1 MLMMMVVMTLLRGDD
16 VIVARGG
23 GDGHEGGGGCGAGY
37 VLLLLLGSPAT
48 SASVMVS
55 PTTTT
60 TTTSSSSVV
69 VSARGSVVG
78 VAVLLLLLIVASVV
92 VLAAHVVGHLLRF
105 VGHVAHDGV
114 VSDVMVV
121 TMMMVMTGRRL
132 TRTRILGCGRREEST
147 RFVSGI
153 GARCLLLFILLA
165 DVLRHVGCGGGCEL
179 VDVKAERLGVG
190 ALMEGAGGGDEMMAR
205 PAPASRS

>member
-37 VLLLLLGSPAT
+37 VLLLLLLGSPAT

-55 PTTTT
+55 PTTT

-78 VAVLLLLLIVASVV
+78 VAVLLLLIVASVV

-147 RFVSGI
+147 RFVAGI